1 MINIGT
7 NRPHIDKLSLDL
19 YQLAEDNWNNPPIL
33 EELFFELQFRR
44 RKLAVSLRSQI
55 VQRLIELQENFR
67 WPSTDASVGSGKL
80 DSTNWPKKGLLS
92 FMGYATGLKG
102 ANEDSR
108 RDILD
113 FIYTENVLNVTS
125 VEYMQTWGKPDTG
138 KRLLKLA
145 RTLAKLVQNEKRK
158 DSNTYMIS
166 IAEREADL
174 KYLKK
179 KYYIGRYDFTW
190 PRTNV

>member
-1 MINIGT
+1 M
-7 NRPHIDKLSLDL
+7 
-19 YQLAEDNWNNPPIL
+19 AEENWDNPSVL
-33 EELFFELQFRR
+33 EELFFELRFRR

-55 VQRLIELQENFR
+55 VERLIELQESFR
-67 WPSTDASVGSGKL
+67 WPSTNANVGSGKL
-80 DSTNWPKKGLLS
+80 DSTNWPNKGLLS
-92 FMGYATGLKG
+92 FMGYITGLKG

-125 VEYMQTWGKPDTG
+125 VEYMQKWGKPNTG

-145 RTLAKLVQNEKRK
+145 RTLANLVKHEKRK
-158 DSNTYMIS
+158 DLNAYRIS

-190 PRTNV
+190 PRTDV

>member
-1 MINIGT
+1 MSID
-7 NRPHIDKLSLDL
+7 RPYVYKLSLDL
-19 YQLAEDNWNNPPIL
+19 YQLAEENWDNPSVL
-33 EELFFELQFRR
+33 EELFFELRFRR

-55 VQRLIELQENFR
+55 VERLRELQENFH
-67 WPSTDASVGSGKL
+67 WPSTKANIGSGKL
-80 DSTNWPKKGLLS
+80 DSTKWPDKGLLS
-92 FMGYATGLKG
+92 FMGYTTGLKG

-125 VEYMQTWGKPDTG
+125 VEYMQKWGKPNTG
-138 KRLLKLA
+138 KRLFKLA
-145 RTLAKLVQNEKRK
+145 RTLARLTQHEKRK

-190 PRTNV
+190 PRTDV